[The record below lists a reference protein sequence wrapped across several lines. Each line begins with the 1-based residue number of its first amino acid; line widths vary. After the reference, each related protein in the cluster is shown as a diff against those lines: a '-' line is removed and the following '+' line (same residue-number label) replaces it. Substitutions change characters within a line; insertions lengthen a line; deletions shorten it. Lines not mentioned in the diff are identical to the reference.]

1 MRRIKR
7 GKRPK
12 LLERGFE
19 VNQWNEYEKSIDNV
33 VMKVNSRRRID
44 VYRKYEQDLHV
55 CIFMINDIKEEIYK
69 FGIIDLA
76 EEF

>member
-1 MRRIKR
+1 MWRIKR

-12 LLERGFE
+12 LRERGFE
-19 VNQWNEYEKSIDNV
+19 VNRWNEYEKRIDNV
-33 VMKVNSRRRID
+33 VMKVNSRRGID
-44 VYRKYEQDLHV
+44 VYRKDERA
-55 CIFMINDIKEEIYK
+55 IFVINDIKEEIEK